1 MECAEKMGDDSLFIR
16 VKNALIS
23 VEDIRSVEAGA
34 YSKSSMFD
42 TERSKVALVI
52 RFSNVEEPLYIFCD
66 SAEERDQLF
75 EKITSRLEVEV
86 I

>member
-1 MECAEKMGDDSLFIR
+1 MFIR

-34 YSKSSMFD
+34 YSKSNIFEP
-42 TERSKVALVI
+42 ERSKFALVF

-66 SAEERDQLF
+66 SAKERDELF
-75 EKITSRLEVEV
+75 EKITARMEVET

>member
-1 MECAEKMGDDSLFIR
+1 MTGDDLLFIR
-16 VKNALIS
+16 VKNTLIS

-34 YSKSSMFD
+34 RSTANIFEP
-42 TERSKVALVI
+42 ERNKFALVI
-52 RFSNVEEPLYIFCD
+52 RFSNVEDPLYIFCD

-75 EKITSRLEVEV
+75 EQITARLDVET

>member
-1 MECAEKMGDDSLFIR
+1 MFIR

-34 YSKSSMFD
+34 YSKSSLFEP
-42 TERSKVALVI
+42 ERSKMALVI
-52 RFSNVEEPLYIFCD
+52 RFSNVEDPLYIFCD

-75 EKITSRLEVEV
+75 EAITARMEVET